1 MKKYLITA
9 AAIFIGLLAVA
20 AAWLCS
26 AANEPPEAD
35 FGDYIVAVNEIE
47 QLISDGNT
55 AAAQL
60 CANELKTALT
70 EFTDKSSSD
79 TAYIWG
85 IFGICSALII
95 AVFLYIWFAI
105 LRPFE
110 KLTGFAE
117 RIANGDFDLPLD
129 YERTNY
135 FGKFTWAFDCMRRE
149 ISSARA
155 CEKEAIENN
164 KTIIASLSHDIKTPV
179 ASIRAYA
186 EGLEAGMDATP
197 EKRAKYLSVIMR
209 KCDEVAA
216 LTNDMLLHSISDL
229 DKLKM
234 NSAEFELC
242 GFIRETASEISVRNN
257 IRLNLPSYIISI
269 NADKSRLTQVFENII
284 SNASKYAKTDVEIS
298 AAKTDKGAEIIFRD
312 YGKGI
317 PEEEIPF
324 IFDKF
329 YRGSRT
335 ENENGAGL
343 GLYIVKYVV
352 IQSGGEVYAENLSD
366 GFQIRIILPEKTDG

>member
-9 AAIFIGLLAVA
+9 AIIFIALLAIVTA
-20 AAWLCS
+20 ILCNT
-26 AANEPPEAD
+26 AEKPPEVD
-35 FGDYIVAVNEIE
+35 FGSYTVAVNEIE
-47 QLISDGNT
+47 QLIANGDTVT
-55 AAAQL
+55 AQIRAA
-60 CANELKTALT
+60 ELKTALSEYT
-70 EFTDKSSSD
+70 PESSNN
-79 TAYIWG
+79 TAYLWAV
-85 IFGICSALII
+85 FGACSVLII
-95 AVFLYIWFAI
+95 AFFLYIWFAI

-117 RIANGDFDLPLD
+117 RIANGDFDLPLN

-164 KTIIASLSHDIKTPV
+164 KTVIASLSHDIKTPV
-179 ASIRAYA
+179 ASIRAYT
-186 EGLEAGMDATP
+186 EGLEAGMDTTP

-234 NSAEFELC
+234 NPTEFELC
-242 GFIRETASEISVRNN
+242 GFIKETVSEISVRNN
-257 IRLNLPSYIISI
+257 IRLNLPACFIDV
-269 NADKSRLTQVFENII
+269 NADRNRLTQVFENIV
-284 SNASKYAKTDVEIS
+284 SNAAKYAKTDVEIS
-298 AAKTDKGAEIIFRD
+298 AAKTEKGAEIIFRD
-312 YGKGI
+312 FGKGI
-317 PEEEIPF
+317 PDEEIPF

-329 YRGSRT
+329 YRGSCV
-335 ENENGAGL
+335 EKENGAGL

-352 IQSGGEVYAENLSD
+352 TQSGGEVYAENLAD
-366 GFQIRIILPEKTDG
+366 GFQIRIILPEKTSR

>member
-1 MKKYLITA
+1 MKKYLIVA
-9 AAIFIGLLAVA
+9 AVVFIGLLAVVTA
-20 AAWLCS
+20 VLCS
-26 AANEPPEAD
+26 AADKPPEVN
-35 FGDYIVAVNEIE
+35 FGSYVVSANEIE
-47 QLISDGNT
+47 QLIANGDT
-55 AAAQL
+55 ATAQIRAA
-60 CANELKTALT
+60 ELKTALS
-70 EFTDKSSSD
+70 EYVPQSD
-79 TAYIWG
+79 SNTAYLWG
-85 IFGICSALII
+85 VFSVGTILII
-95 AVFLYIWFAI
+95 TVFLYIWFAI

-117 RIANGDFDLPLD
+117 RIANGDFDLPLN

-164 KTIIASLSHDIKTPV
+164 KTVIASLSHDIKTPV

-234 NSAEFELC
+234 NPTEFELC
-242 GFIRETASEISVRNN
+242 GFIKETVSELSVQNS
-257 IRLNLPSYIISI
+257 IRLNLPSYFIDV
-269 NADKSRLTQVFENII
+269 NVDRNRLTQVFENIV
-284 SNASKYAKTDVEIS
+284 SNTTKYAKTDVEIS
-298 AAKTDKGAEIIFRD
+298 AARTEKGAEIVFRD
-312 YGKGI
+312 FGKGI
-317 PEEEIPF
+317 PNEEIPF

-329 YRGSRT
+329 YRGSRI
-335 ENENGAGL
+335 EKENGAGL
-343 GLYIVKYVV
+343 GLYIVKYIVT
-352 IQSGGEVYAENLSD
+352 QSGGKVYAENLAD
-366 GFQIRIILPEKTDG
+366 GFQIKIILPLKTS

>member
-9 AAIFIGLLAVA
+9 AIAFIALLAVVTA
-20 AAWLCS
+20 LLCNAS
-26 AANEPPEAD
+26 EKPPEVD
-35 FGDYIVAVNEIE
+35 FGSYTVAANEIE
-47 QLISDGNT
+47 QLIANGDT
-55 AAAQL
+55 ATAQIRAA
-60 CANELKTALT
+60 ELKTALS
-70 EFTDKSSSD
+70 EYVPESSNS
-79 TAYIWG
+79 TSYLWT
-85 IFGICSALII
+85 IFASCSVLII

-117 RIANGDFDLPLD
+117 RIANGDFDLPLN

-164 KTIIASLSHDIKTPV
+164 KTVIASLSHDIKTPV

-234 NSAEFELC
+234 NPTEFELC
-242 GFIRETASEISVRNN
+242 GFIKETVSEISVRNN
-257 IRLNLPSYIISI
+257 IRLNLPAYFIEI
-269 NADKSRLTQVFENII
+269 NADRNRLTQVFENIV
-284 SNASKYAKTDVEIS
+284 SNAAKYAKTDVEIS
-298 AAKTDKGAEIIFRD
+298 AAKTKKGAEITFRD
-312 YGKGI
+312 FGKGI

-329 YRGSRT
+329 YRGSRI
-335 ENENGAGL
+335 EKENGAGL

-352 IQSGGEVYAENLSD
+352 TRSGGEVYAENLVD
-366 GFQIRIILPEKTDG
+366 GFQVKIILPEKSDG

>member
-9 AAIFIGLLAVA
+9 VIIFIGVLAVITA
-20 AAWLCS
+20 LLCS
-26 AANEPPEAD
+26 AADKPPEIN
-35 FGDYIVAVNEIE
+35 FGSYVVATNEIE
-47 QLISDGNT
+47 QLIADGNT
-55 AAAQL
+55 EEAQIR
-60 CANELKTALT
+60 AYELKTALSEYT
-70 EFTDKSSSD
+70 PESNNN
-79 TAYIWG
+79 TAYLWI
-85 IFGICSALII
+85 IFGTCSALII

-110 KLTGFAE
+110 KLTSFAE
-117 RIANGDFDLPLD
+117 RIANGDFDLPLN

-164 KTIIASLSHDIKTPV
+164 KTVIASLSHDIKTPV

-234 NSAEFELC
+234 NPTKFELC
-242 GFIRETASEISVRNN
+242 GFIKETVSEISARNN
-257 IRLNLPSYIISI
+257 IRLNLPAYFIDV
-269 NADKSRLTQVFENII
+269 AVDRSRLTQVFENIV
-284 SNASKYAKTDVEIS
+284 SNAAKYAKTDVEIS
-298 AAKTDKGAEIIFRD
+298 VAKTDKGAEIIFRD
-312 YGKGI
+312 FGKGI
-317 PEEEIPF
+317 PDEEIPF

-329 YRGSRT
+329 YRGSRI
-335 ENENGAGL
+335 EKENGAGL

-352 IQSGGEVYAENLSD
+352 IQSGGEVYAENLAD
-366 GFQIRIILPEKTDG
+366 GFQIRIILPNLLGG

>member
-9 AAIFIGLLAVA
+9 VVIFIGLLAVA
-20 AAWLCS
+20 TAVLCNAAEKPS
-26 AANEPPEAD
+26 EVNFGSYVVAA
-35 FGDYIVAVNEIE
+35 NEIE
-47 QLISDGNT
+47 QLIADGDT
-55 AAAQL
+55 EAAEIR
-60 CANELKTALT
+60 ANELKSALSGYVP
-70 EFTDKSSSD
+70 ESSNNS
-79 TAYIWG
+79 AYLWG
-85 IFGICSALII
+85 IFGVCSTLII
-95 AVFLYIWFAI
+95 VVFLYIWFAI

-117 RIANGDFDLPLD
+117 RIANGDFDLPLN

-234 NSAEFELC
+234 NPTEFELC
-242 GFIRETASEISVRNN
+242 GFIKETVSEISARNN
-257 IRLNLPSYIISI
+257 IRLNLPSYFIDV
-269 NADKSRLTQVFENII
+269 NADRNRLTQVFENIV
-284 SNASKYAKTDVEIS
+284 SNAAKYAKTDVEIS
-298 AAKTDKGAEIIFRD
+298 AAKTEKGAEIIFRD
-312 YGKGI
+312 FGNGI
-317 PEEEIPF
+317 PDEEIPF

-329 YRGSRT
+329 YRGSRI
-335 ENENGAGL
+335 EKENGAGL

-352 IQSGGEVYAENLSD
+352 TQSGGEVYAENLAD
-366 GFQIRIILPEKTDG
+366 GFQIKIILPLKTS

>member
-1 MKKYLITA
+1 MKRYLITA
-9 AAIFIGLLAVA
+9 AVIFIGVLAVA
-20 AAWLCS
+20 TAVLCNAA
-26 AANEPPEAD
+26 EKPPEVD
-35 FGDYIVAVNEIE
+35 FGTYAVTANEIE
-47 QLISDGNT
+47 QLIADGDNE
-55 AAAQL
+55 AAEIRAK
-60 CANELKTALT
+60 ELKTALS
-70 EFTDKSSSD
+70 EYAPESSD
-79 TAYIWG
+79 NSYLWG
-85 IFGICSALII
+85 IFGVCSVLII
-95 AVFLYIWFAI
+95 VVFLYIWFAI

-117 RIANGDFDLPLD
+117 RIANGDFDLPLNF
-129 YERTNY
+129 ERTNY

-164 KTIIASLSHDIKTPV
+164 KTVIASLSHDIKTPV

-234 NSAEFELC
+234 NPTEFELC
-242 GFIRETASEISVRNN
+242 GFIKETVSEISARND
-257 IRLNLPSYIISI
+257 IRLNLPSYFIDV
-269 NADKSRLTQVFENII
+269 NADRNRLTQVFENII
-284 SNASKYAKTDVEIS
+284 SNAAKYAKTDVEIS
-298 AAKTDKGAEIIFRD
+298 AAKTEKGVEIVFRD
-312 YGKGI
+312 FGRGI
-317 PEEEIPF
+317 PDEEIPF

-329 YRGSRT
+329 YRGSRI
-335 ENENGAGL
+335 EKENGAGL

-352 IQSGGEVYAENLSD
+352 TQSGGQVYAENLAD
-366 GFQIRIILPEKTDG
+366 GFQIKIILPNLLG

>member
-1 MKKYLITA
+1 MKRYLITA
-9 AAIFIGLLAVA
+9 AVIFIGILAVITA
-20 AAWLCS
+20 IICNIS
-26 AANEPPEAD
+26 DKPPEVN
-35 FGDYIVAVNEIE
+35 FGSYAVAVNEIE
-47 QLISDGNT
+47 QLIASGDT
-55 AAAQL
+55 EEAQIR
-60 CANELKTALT
+60 ASELKTALSEYT
-70 EFTDKSSSD
+70 PDNDSN
-79 TAYIWG
+79 TAYLWG
-85 IFGICSALII
+85 ISGISSVLII
-95 AVFLYIWFAI
+95 IVFIYVWFVI

-110 KLTGFAE
+110 KLTDFAE
-117 RIANGDFDLPLD
+117 CIANGDFDIPLN

-164 KTIIASLSHDIKTPV
+164 KTVIASLSHDIKTPV

-197 EKRAKYLSVIMR
+197 EKRAKYLSVIMQ

-234 NSAEFELC
+234 SPADFELC
-242 GFIRETASEISVRNN
+242 RFIKETVSEISARSN
-257 IRLNLPSYIISI
+257 IRLNLPSYFIDV
-269 NADKSRLTQVFENII
+269 NVDKGRLTQVFENII
-284 SNASKYAKTDVEIS
+284 SNAAKYAKTDVEIS
-298 AAKTDKGAEIIFRD
+298 AAKTEKGAEIIIRD
-312 YGKGI
+312 FGKGI

-324 IFDKF
+324 VFDKF

-335 ENENGAGL
+335 EKENGAGL
-343 GLYIVKYVV
+343 GLYIVKYIVS
-352 IQSGGEVYAENLSD
+352 QSGGEVYAENLSD
-366 GFQIRIILPEKTDG
+366 GFQIQIILPLKVS

>member
-9 AAIFIGLLAVA
+9 AIAFIALLAVA
-20 AAWLCS
+20 TALLCS
-26 AANEPPEAD
+26 ASEKPPEVD
-35 FGDYIVAVNEIE
+35 FGSYTVAANEIE
-47 QLISDGNT
+47 QLIANGDT
-55 AAAQL
+55 ATAQIRAA
-60 CANELKTALT
+60 ELKTELSKYVP
-70 EFTDKSSSD
+70 ESNNS
-79 TAYIWG
+79 TAYLWM
-85 IFGICSALII
+85 IFAACSALII
-95 AVFLYIWFAI
+95 AVFLYIWFTV

-117 RIANGDFDLPLD
+117 RIANGDFDLPLN

-164 KTIIASLSHDIKTPV
+164 KTVIASLSHDIKTPV

-234 NSAEFELC
+234 NPTEFELC
-242 GFIRETASEISVRNN
+242 GFIKEAVSEISARNN
-257 IRLNLPSYIISI
+257 IHLNLPAYFIDI
-269 NADKSRLTQVFENII
+269 NADRNRLTQVFENIV
-284 SNASKYAKTDVEIS
+284 SNAAKYAKTDVEIS
-298 AAKTDKGAEIIFRD
+298 AAKTDKGAEITFRD
-312 YGKGI
+312 FGKGI
-317 PEEEIPF
+317 PDEEIPF

-329 YRGSRT
+329 YRGNRI
-335 ENENGAGL
+335 EKENGAGL

-352 IQSGGEVYAENLSD
+352 TQLGGEVYAENLPD
-366 GFQIRIILPEKTDG
+366 GFQIKIILPEKADG

>member
-1 MKKYLITA
+1 MKKYLITTVV
-9 AAIFIGLLAVA
+9 IFIGLLAIATAVLCNAADTPPEVNFGSYVVA
-20 AAWLCS
+20 A
-26 AANEPPEAD
+26 
-35 FGDYIVAVNEIE
+35 NEIE
-47 QLISDGNT
+47 QLIADDDT
-55 AAAQL
+55 AMAQIR
-60 CANELKTALT
+60 ANELKSALAGYVP
-70 EFTDKSSSD
+70 ESSNNS
-79 TAYIWG
+79 AYLWG
-85 IFGICSALII
+85 IFGVCSTLII
-95 AVFLYIWFAI
+95 VVFLYIWFAI

-110 KLTGFAE
+110 KLTDFAE
-117 RIANGDFDLPLD
+117 RIANGDFDLPLN

-164 KTIIASLSHDIKTPV
+164 KTVIASLSHDIKTPI

-234 NSAEFELC
+234 NPTEFELC
-242 GFIRETASEISVRNN
+242 GFIKETVSEISARNN
-257 IRLNLPSYIISI
+257 IRLNLPSYFIDV
-269 NADKSRLTQVFENII
+269 NADRNRLTQVFENIV
-284 SNASKYAKTDVEIS
+284 SNAAKYAKTDVEIS
-298 AAKTDKGAEIIFRD
+298 AAKTDKGAEITFRD
-312 YGKGI
+312 FGKGI
-317 PEEEIPF
+317 PDEEIPF

-329 YRGSRT
+329 YRGSRI
-335 ENENGAGL
+335 EKENGAGL

-352 IQSGGEVYAENLSD
+352 TQSGGEVYAENLVD
-366 GFQIRIILPEKTDG
+366 GFQIKITLPLKTS

>member
-1 MKKYLITA
+1 M
-9 AAIFIGLLAVA
+9 
-20 AAWLCS
+20 
-26 AANEPPEAD
+26 
-35 FGDYIVAVNEIE
+35 
-47 QLISDGNT
+47 
-55 AAAQL
+55 AQIR
-60 CANELKTALT
+60 ANELKSALAGYVP
-70 EFTDKSSSD
+70 ESSNNS
-79 TAYIWG
+79 AYLWG
-85 IFGICSALII
+85 IFGVCSTLII
-95 AVFLYIWFAI
+95 VVFLYIWFAI

-110 KLTGFAE
+110 KLTDFAE
-117 RIANGDFDLPLD
+117 RIANGDFDLPLN

-164 KTIIASLSHDIKTPV
+164 KTVIASLSHDIKTPI

-234 NSAEFELC
+234 NPTEFELC
-242 GFIRETASEISVRNN
+242 GFIKETVSEISARNN
-257 IRLNLPSYIISI
+257 IRLNLPSYFIDV
-269 NADKSRLTQVFENII
+269 NADRNRLTQVFENIV
-284 SNASKYAKTDVEIS
+284 SNAAKYAKTDVEIS
-298 AAKTDKGAEIIFRD
+298 AAKTDKGAEITFRD
-312 YGKGI
+312 FGKGI
-317 PEEEIPF
+317 PDEEIPF

-329 YRGSRT
+329 YRGSRI
-335 ENENGAGL
+335 EKENGAGL

-352 IQSGGEVYAENLSD
+352 TQSGGEVYAENLVD
-366 GFQIRIILPEKTDG
+366 GFQIKITLPLKTS

>member
-1 MKKYLITA
+1 MKRYLITA
-9 AAIFIGLLAVA
+9 AAIFIGLLAAVTAVLCNA
-20 AAWLCS
+20 AD
-26 AANEPPEAD
+26 NTTEVD
-35 FGDYIVAVNEIE
+35 FGSYIVAANEIE
-47 QLISDGNT
+47 QLIASGDTET
-55 AAAQL
+55 AQSR
-60 CANELKTALT
+60 ANELKAAL
-70 EFTDKSSSD
+70 S
-79 TAYIWG
+79 AYTPESGVSTSYLWW
-85 IFGICSALII
+85 IFSVCSAII
-95 AVFLYIWFAI
+95 IIIFLYIWFSI

-117 RIANGDFDLPLD
+117 RIANGDFDLPLK

-164 KTIIASLSHDIKTPV
+164 KTVIATLSHDIKTPV

-197 EKRAKYLSVIMR
+197 EKRAKYLAVIMR

-234 NSAEFELC
+234 NPTDFELC
-242 GFIRETASEISVRNN
+242 GFIKETVSEISARNN
-257 IRLNLPSYIISI
+257 IRINLPSYFIDIS
-269 NADKSRLTQVFENII
+269 ADRSRLTQVFENII

-298 AAKTDKGAEIIFRD
+298 AAATENGAEIILRD
-312 YGKGI
+312 FGKGI
-317 PEEEIPF
+317 PDEEIPF

-329 YRGSRT
+329 YRGSRI
-335 ENENGAGL
+335 EKENGAGL
-343 GLYIVKYVV
+343 GLYIVKYV
-352 IQSGGEVYAENLSD
+352 ITQSGGKVYAENLGN
-366 GFQIRIILPEKTDG
+366 GFQIRIILPEKMSG

>member
-9 AAIFIGLLAVA
+9 AIIFIALLAIVTAILCNA
-20 AAWLCS
+20 A
-26 AANEPPEAD
+26 EKPPEVD
-35 FGDYIVAVNEIE
+35 FGSYTVAVNEIE
-47 QLISDGNT
+47 QLIANGDTVT
-55 AAAQL
+55 AQIRAA
-60 CANELKTALT
+60 ELKTALSEYT
-70 EFTDKSSSD
+70 PESSNN
-79 TAYIWG
+79 TAYLWAV
-85 IFGICSALII
+85 FGACSVLII
-95 AVFLYIWFAI
+95 AFFLYIWFAI

-117 RIANGDFDLPLD
+117 RIANGNFDLPLN

-164 KTIIASLSHDIKTPV
+164 KTVIASLSHDIKTPV
-179 ASIRAYA
+179 ASIRAYT
-186 EGLEAGMDATP
+186 EGLEAGMDTTP

-234 NSAEFELC
+234 NPTEFELC
-242 GFIRETASEISVRNN
+242 GFIKETVSEISVRNN
-257 IRLNLPSYIISI
+257 IRLNLPACFIDV
-269 NADKSRLTQVFENII
+269 NADRNRLTQVFENIV
-284 SNASKYAKTDVEIS
+284 SNAAKYAKTDVEIS
-298 AAKTDKGAEIIFRD
+298 AAKTEKGTEIIFRD
-312 YGKGI
+312 FGKGI
-317 PEEEIPF
+317 PDEEIPF

-329 YRGSRT
+329 YRGSRV
-335 ENENGAGL
+335 EKENGAGL

-352 IQSGGEVYAENLSD
+352 TQSGGEVYAENLAD
-366 GFQIRIILPEKTDG
+366 GFQIRIILPEKTSR